1 MRSVRTDEDS
11 AGQGRTDAGERR
23 AADRDPDPATFGAHR
38 AAGPSSTAN
47 GRRCRAGGSTCRS
60 GWSAPRSSVPL
71 FVAWALLSE
80 LALLLGLLAV
90 ALFFTIVLTPFVDR
104 VQARL
109 HVRRTV
115 ATLLVFVIGT
125 AVVAGI
131 VLLFVQPIASSSSD
145 LGRDLPKLV
154 RDAEHGRGRIGHVL
168 RDLGV
173 QGWVHDNLPAIRK
186 SLGRSDGPLFQAGVA
201 VVSGV
206 VATITIMVLV
216 FLMLVEG
223 PIFSAAVLDLF
234 PPTRA
239 ARIRRV
245 GTDAARAMS
254 GYAVGNLAISGLAGL
269 SVYVALRLLGVPF
282 ALVFAVWV
290 AFADL
295 IPLVGATLGAI
306 PPVFVGLLKSP
317 GTAIAVIVVLRGVP
331 AVREPRGPAPGD
343 VAHRAPQP
351 PRRAARGD
359 RRGRA
364 RRHARRVARPP
375 RRRGAEGRVRGRLA
389 APATARRGGP
399 RPSTPRRSSIPM
411 PRRAS

>member
-1 MRSVRTDEDS
+1 VSAVRPDIPPS
-11 AGQGRTDAGERR
+11 TDAGDRVLPAWR
-23 AADRDPDPATFGAHR
+23 QHASFWLIGAAVVGTLLLV
-38 AAGPSSTAN
+38 
-47 GRRCRAGGSTCRS
+47 
-60 GWSAPRSSVPL
+60 WS
-71 FVAWALLSE
+71 LLSE

-90 ALFFTIVLTPFVDR
+90 ALFFTVVLTPFVDR

-109 HVRRTV
+109 HVRRTI
-115 ATLLVFVIGT
+115 ATLIVFVLGV
-125 AVVAGI
+125 AVVGGI
-131 VLLFVQPIASSSSD
+131 VFLFVQPIAASSSD

-223 PIFSAAVLDLF
+223 PIFSATVLDLF

-239 ARIRRV
+239 ERIRRV

-254 GYAVGNLAISGLAGL
+254 GYAMGNLAISGLAGL
-269 SVYVALRLLGVPF
+269 SAYIALRLLGIPF
-282 ALVFAVWV
+282 ALVLAVWV

-306 PPVFVGLLKSP
+306 PPIFIGLLKSP
-317 GTAIAVIVVLRGVP
+317 GTAIAVLGFFIVYQLFENHVTQPVVMSRTVRLNPLGVLLVVIAGVELAGMLGALLALPVAGAAKVVFEDIWP
-331 AVREPRGPAPGD
+331 AQRPHVEEVLAIDAETAIDPDAPD
-343 VAHRAPQP
+343 AV
-351 PRRAARGD
+351 
-359 RRGRA
+359 
-364 RRHARRVARPP
+364 
-375 RRRGAEGRVRGRLA
+375 
-389 APATARRGGP
+389 
-399 RPSTPRRSSIPM
+399 
-411 PRRAS
+411 